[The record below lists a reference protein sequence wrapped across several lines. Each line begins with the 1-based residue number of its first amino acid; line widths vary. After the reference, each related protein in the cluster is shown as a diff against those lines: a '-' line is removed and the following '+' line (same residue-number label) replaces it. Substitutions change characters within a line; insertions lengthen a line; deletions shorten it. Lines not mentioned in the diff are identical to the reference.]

1 VRNEPANILL
11 VDDRPENLMALEAIL
26 EPLGHRLIS
35 VTSGPKA
42 LRELLHTEFALILL
56 DVNMPGLDGF
66 ATADYIKQRP
76 RTAHVPIIF
85 LTAYSAEST
94 QMSRAYA
101 AGAVDYLFKPFDPI
115 VLRAKVAVFL
125 DLYHLRRR
133 AEQLAHRALHDP
145 LTGLPN
151 RTLVLDRLEQA
162 LAGLAR
168 SPGSVG
174 VLFIDLDRFKE
185 VNDTLGHDA
194 GDQLLVE
201 TAERIR
207 DVLRPTDTL
216 ARFGGDEFVILCEGL
231 GGPEQG
237 AVIANRIREAVAAPF
252 VLGGQRTTVSAS
264 IGIALADG
272 PEQNPAALLRAADI
286 DMYRAKGASLERA
299 TEPRA
304 RRGARAAMS
313 EVRAL
318 RTAVADGQLK
328 VHYQPI
334 VEVDTGAIAGIEALV
349 RWDHPVR
356 GLLDPVDFLQLA
368 KDHGMVI
375 DLGEVVLREACGQ
388 VAQWRDARGDQ
399 APLTLSVNLAA
410 AQLADPAFPDAVAAA
425 LADFEIPATQLCLEL
440 TESAVNTDPESLNLA
455 LRALSDLGVRLA
467 VDDFGTGQS
476 SLSHLKRFPID
487 ILKIHG
493 SFVEGLGANPHDDA
507 IVGAVLG
514 LASSLGMEA
523 IAEGVELPL
532 QREILLGLGC
542 RLAQGNLFWAPQT
555 AEELTPLLVQAGPP
569 VALTAVGLEG
579 ELVQR
584 VG

>member
-1 VRNEPANILL
+1 MRNEPANILL

-237 AVIANRIREAVAAPF
+237 AVIANRISEAVAAPF

-388 VAQWRDARGDQ
+388 VAQWRGARGDQ

-410 AQLADPAFPDAVAAA
+410 AQLADPAFPEAVAAA

-467 VDDFGTGQS
+467 VDDFGTGHS

-532 QREILLGLGC
+532 QREILRGLGC
-542 RLAQGNLFWAPQT
+542 RLAQGNLFWAPQA